1 MQNGPPADLAVCVQA
16 MISPD
21 KAAGIFPVEEH
32 AVYSHTDQGD
42 GSSSAGGT
50 LLELNKMPDVH
61 LDAAGPSNIAQ
72 QGSESSSEV
81 SGLAFP

>member
-1 MQNGPPADLAVCVQA
+1 M
-16 MISPD
+16 
-21 KAAGIFPVEEH
+21 
-32 AVYSHTDQGD
+32 YSRTEQGN

-50 LLELNKMPDVH
+50 LLEMNKMPDAP

-81 SGLAFP
+81 RSIFLMWAVLRWSREPGSEQAISSQCPQ